1 MNAVVVIVVVNAVVV
16 IVVVNA
22 VVNAVVVVVA
32 VIPFA
37 LTTSSRTGFQI
48 IFPRG

>member
-1 MNAVVVIVVVNAVVV
+1 MNAVVVIVVVNAV
-16 IVVVNA
+16 
-22 VVNAVVVVVA
+22 VVVVVA

>member
-1 MNAVVVIVVVNAVVV
+1 MNAVVGIVVVNT
-16 IVVVNA
+16 
-22 VVNAVVVVVA
+22 VVVVVVFVA

-37 LTTSSRTGFQI
+37 LTTCSRTGFQI

>member
-16 IVVVNA
+16 
-22 VVNAVVVVVA
+22 VVA
-32 VIPFA
+32 VMPFA
-37 LTTSSRTGFQI
+37 LTTSSRAGFQI